1 MTKYSEDFQQM
12 DRSSFNDIRRYP
24 SRPQPPSCSCNQ
36 PPPPPPPLPSFGHGC
51 NNPIFAGKKPLAYL
65 EDLAALHGEVL
76 KWLIGPDGEF
86 SNNGYAPLNKDGK
99 IDEKY
104 FSQIGI
110 DTYEKDHLIKDNAT
124 RYNFIGDLVHVEN
137 VTSDSLGDIVN
148 IYIGKNKN
156 PSEIGTDNGTTN
168 GKLKLDFDLIDM
180 IVPDVSM
187 TDYHKQVYG
196 NWAPGTIVKGFNA
209 KNKSTCTPTD
219 MISVSTEESVYFSS
233 LDTKFVLTVFDSN
246 GKVLAI
252 AETAYISGT
261 NPNVPLIGDNK
272 RMIFEVSNFEK
283 AGFGYAGKIKWSI
296 NIAGLLGYYGGR
308 FGLQISHVQNDD
320 YTVVWRSEDYFYNT
334 GNAPTIGGLYEKI
347 VETLASDPNYK
358 PEYIYSSGL
367 KYLNKGKIY
376 ISAYDV
382 DNLNSNAAVADKFS
396 IAADFLDLDNYVYSD
411 SDFDGYSLDI
421 DLINTRYIH
430 AFDVKENILTFKPTQ
445 YEVTIRNASGNV
457 TAKKESHI
465 LINTLRNPETS
476 TQLIETFND
485 ESHRCSVDFITDE
498 TGITL
503 ENWHSD
509 QSLEIADKGRRTNG
523 GSRSWFN
530 VSNDN

>member
-1 MTKYSEDFQQM
+1 MKKLLKQTKQ
-12 DRSSFNDIRRYP
+12 
-24 SRPQPPSCSCNQ
+24 
-36 PPPPPPPLPSFGHGC
+36 
-51 NNPIFAGKKPLAYL
+51 
-65 EDLAALHGEVL
+65 
-76 KWLIGPDGEF
+76 
-86 SNNGYAPLNKDGK
+86 
-99 IDEKY
+99 
-104 FSQIGI
+104 
-110 DTYEKDHLIKDNAT
+110 
-124 RYNFIGDLVHVEN
+124 
-137 VTSDSLGDIVN
+137 
-148 IYIGKNKN
+148 
-156 PSEIGTDNGTTN
+156 
-168 GKLKLDFDLIDM
+168 
-180 IVPDVSM
+180 
-187 TDYHKQVYG
+187 
-196 NWAPGTIVKGFNA
+196 
-209 KNKSTCTPTD
+209 
-219 MISVSTEESVYFSS
+219 
-233 LDTKFVLTVFDSN
+233 
-246 GKVLAI
+246 
-252 AETAYISGT
+252 
-261 NPNVPLIGDNK
+261 
-272 RMIFEVSNFEK
+272 
-283 AGFGYAGKIKWSI
+283 
-296 NIAGLLGYYGGR
+296 
-308 FGLQISHVQNDD
+308 
-320 YTVVWRSEDYFYNT
+320 
-334 GNAPTIGGLYEKI
+334 

-396 IAADFLDLDNYVYSD
+396 ITADFLDLDSYVYSD
-411 SDFDGYSLDI
+411 SDFDGYSLDK

-457 TAKKESHI
+457 TTKKESHI

-485 ESHRCSVDFITDE
+485 ESHRCSVDFVTDE